1 MATKEKKILTFHRI
15 VEAFRFAYAKRTLLG
30 DPKFLNIEDVSYG
43 KYVCFCN
50 AMANWVGKE
59 RLELTFTFLGIDRK
73 KVKQSKLHVLAVD
86 K

>member
-43 KYVCFCN
+43 KYVRFCF
-50 AMANWVGKE
+50 AMTNSVG
-59 RLELTFTFLGIDRK
+59 GK
-73 KVKQSKLHVLAVD
+73 KVKVD
-86 K
+86 LYLSRN